1 MRMNWFKNLS
11 MYFSYFSWIDKTK
24 HQSEAK
30 PNWLCNMRWHLI
42 PKSRGCYLKK
52 GRETYEIYQIFQSR
66 KKDSRWDKW
75 VCDNELCRISRACS
89 RSRKRKQGRD
99 QGHLT
104 EKVELL
110 QCPAPR
116 SNMELDLEVW
126 GISDLGIFEILGGK
140 FWHAEDPRVIAFLH
154 GPSRAFPF
162 HNKER
167 WQYVPRICVWW
178 IVAL

>member
-11 MYFSYFSWIDKTK
+11 IYFSYFSWIDKTK

-30 PNWLCNMRWHLI
+30 PIWLCNMRWHLI

-99 QGHLT
+99 QRHLT
-104 EKVELL
+104 EKVELHHSFSML
-110 QCPAPR
+110 RAKVEYGARFGGLRNIR
-116 SNMELDLEVW
+116 SWNFQDTRRRQILTRRGSKSNSILAWSLESVS
-126 GISDLGIFEILGGK
+126 I
-140 FWHAEDPRVIAFLH
+140 P
-154 GPSRAFPF
+154 
-162 HNKER
+162 
-167 WQYVPRICVWW
+167 
-178 IVAL
+178 